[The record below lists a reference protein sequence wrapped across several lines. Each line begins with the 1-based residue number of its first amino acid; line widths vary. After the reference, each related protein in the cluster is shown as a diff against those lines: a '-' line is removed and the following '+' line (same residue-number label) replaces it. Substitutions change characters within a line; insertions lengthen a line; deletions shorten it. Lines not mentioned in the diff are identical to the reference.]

1 MTTSSKRAPRLRYHA
16 DAYRFV
22 SAALPYAQK
31 LLNPTFK
38 AEMNAGGGDDESAH
52 ITGPELLEGIRCFAL
67 ENFGLLT
74 RTVFR
79 RWGIRS
85 TDDFGRIVFELI
97 ERGELRKTDRDRLS
111 DFYAVYDFEDVFD
124 RDYEIDTETAFSI

>member
-1 MTTSSKRAPRLRYHA
+1 MTISSKRAPRLRYHA

-31 LLNPTFK
+31 LLNRSYT
-38 AEMNAGGGDDESAH
+38 ANMDAGGADDESAH
-52 ITGPELLEGIRCFAL
+52 ITGPELLDGIRRFAL

-74 RTVFR
+74 LTVFR
-79 RWGIRS
+79 RWGIRT

-97 ERGELRKTDRDRLS
+97 DRGELRKTDRDRLS

-124 RDYEIDTETAFSI
+124 RDYMIDAGKAFRN